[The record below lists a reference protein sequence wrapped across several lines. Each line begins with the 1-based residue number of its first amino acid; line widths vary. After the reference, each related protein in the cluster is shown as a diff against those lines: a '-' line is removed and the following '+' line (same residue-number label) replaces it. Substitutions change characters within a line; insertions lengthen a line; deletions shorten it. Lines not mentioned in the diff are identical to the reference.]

1 MDLQT
6 DEIFAPE
13 NACMLNA
20 LQLAYIGDAVWEVLI
35 RDIMIRRR
43 LNLHHMHS
51 ECVKRVNAHAQAGYL
66 NCIQNILDEQ
76 EAEIVRR
83 GRNAHA
89 LTRAK
94 NASVADYR
102 RATGLEALIGYLY
115 LKEDFER
122 MMWLIHTGIST
133 FHEESKHE

>member
-1 MDLQT
+1 
-6 DEIFAPE
+6 
-13 NACMLNA
+13 MLNA

-89 LTRAK
+89 HHPAPR
-94 NASVADYR
+94 NQDPGDYAA
-102 RATGLEALIGYLY
+102 ATGFEALIGFLY
-115 LKEDFER
+115 LTGRKERIKMIANIIIGGDR
-122 MMWLIHTGIST
+122 DG
-133 FHEESKHE
+133 

>member
-66 NCIQNILDEQ
+66 NCIQNILDEH

-89 LTRAK
+89 HHPAPR
-94 NASVADYR
+94 NQDPGDYAA
-102 RATGLEALIGYLY
+102 ATGFEALIGFLY
-115 LKEDFER
+115 LTGRKERIKMIANIIIGGDR
-122 MMWLIHTGIST
+122 DG
-133 FHEESKHE
+133 